1 MGIIA
6 TARADFTA
14 AFAAFKATSPTRVQ
28 RRRYVAA
35 LVTAGQ
41 EWLAKHDAQD
51 NAAAQVFA
59 DSKPAQFSTFVD
71 ALPEP
76 ALDAVDP
83 LADAVP

>member
-1 MGIIA
+1 MGILA
-6 TARADFTA
+6 TARAD
-14 AFAAFKATSPTRVQ
+14 FAAFKATSPTRAQ
-28 RRRYVAA
+28 KRRYVAA

-41 EWLAKHDAQD
+41 EWLAKHDAQE
-51 NAAAQVFA
+51 NAAAADFA
-59 DSKPAQFSTFVD
+59 ASKAAQFNAFVD